1 MGSEKDILSRYHT
14 IAVVGLTSNPEKPAN
29 WVSEYMMEQG
39 YRIIPVNPDEQEVF
53 GLTCYPNLSSIPES
67 VEFVNVFRRPQFCAD
82 VAREAAAVGAKA
94 LWLQQGIVSEE
105 ARRIA
110 EEAGIEYV
118 ENRCV
123 MSEHRRHHI
132 GRVG

>member
-53 GLTCYPNLSSIPES
+53 GLTCYPNLSSIPEP

-94 LWLQQGIVSEE
+94 IWLQQGIVSEE